1 MAPPRKAK
9 PGGARAPRAAT
20 IAAAP
25 RIEKAAAAPTC
36 YRYVLSSG
44 LFGLPAGAESV
55 DWMVVNDSPYPQTFR
70 VTVYKAGVGPKAPV
84 APGAIVVTL
93 AASQVTHNANSVGGG
108 QPFVSGF
115 YYEPVFETNDLRLL
129 PSVHV
134 WQDQGNTVIAG
145 TLISPGT
152 FVQV

>member
-1 MAPPRKAK
+1 M
-9 PGGARAPRAAT
+9 
-20 IAAAP
+20 
-25 RIEKAAAAPTC
+25 
-36 YRYVLSSG
+36 
-44 LFGLPAGAESV
+44 
-55 DWMVVNDSPYPQTFR
+55 
-70 VTVYKAGVGPKAPV
+70 
-84 APGAIVVTL
+84 
-93 AASQVTHNANSVGGG
+93 
-108 QPFVSGF
+108 SGF